1 MFINIRASHLWN
13 EELVKIRAWIE
24 SGVHQG

>member
-1 MFINIRASHLWN
+1 MFINIRASKLWD

-24 SGVHQG
+24 LGAHRG